1 MKLSQ
6 LICASACALSFNTH
20 AADAPPDIA
29 GIHAK
34 IEQLRQQNQAVES
47 TRNQVSDAL
56 QQSERSISN
65 ANRNMYELE
74 QQRTETEQTLIKLR
88 SQGSSART
96 AITQQQ
102 NALMQ
107 LMRQQYLSGQ
117 SDATK
122 LLLNGSNPNQT
133 TRNLTYLSYIT
144 RARNQLIS
152 SLQQNVIQLDHL
164 TAEQQ
169 TQQAQL
175 DKIREQ
181 REQQRKILETERN
194 KKQQIVN
201 QLGSQIQQQRQQ
213 IANLEQDEKRMTKL
227 MQQLAIARKKA
238 EAAAVARAAKAA
250 QEAAKIAKQANKTH
264 TNLLPP
270 PASIKQP
277 YTPNIGLGQLKGHL
291 IMPTHGELIHRF
303 GTPRELGGALWKGL
317 FIKAASGQP
326 VHAVATG
333 QVVFADWMRGFG
345 NLIIIDHG
353 GGYMSLY
360 SNNETLYKQTGAAIK
375 AGDIIASVGNTGG
388 SNETGLYF
396 ELRYQSQAFD
406 PSPWIAK

>member
-1 MKLSQ
+1 MCVLS
-6 LICASACALSFNTH
+6 ISAH
-20 AADAPPDIA
+20 AGDAPDIA

-34 IEQLRQQNQAVES
+34 IEQLRQQNHEAET
-47 TRNQVSDAL
+47 TRNQASDAL
-56 QQSERSISN
+56 RQSERAISD
-65 ANRNMYELE
+65 ANRSMYELD
-74 QQRTETEQTLIKLR
+74 QQRNDTELTLSQLHKQGADAR
-88 SQGSSART
+88 S
-96 AITQQQ
+96 AISRQQ

-107 LMRQQYLSGQ
+107 LLRQQYLSGQ

-133 TRNLTYLSYIT
+133 TRNLTYLSYIS
-144 RARNQLIS
+144 RARNQLIGD
-152 SLQQNVIQLDHL
+152 LQHNVAQLDQL
-164 TAEQQ
+164 TVEQQ

-181 REQQRKILETERN
+181 HEQQRKILELERN
-194 KKQQIVN
+194 KKQQIVR

-213 IANLEQDEKRMTKL
+213 IATLEQDEKRMTKL
-227 MQQLAIARKKA
+227 MQDLAIARKKA
-238 EAAAVARAAKAA
+238 EAAAAARATK
-250 QEAAKIAKQANKTH
+250 EAREATKIAKQPRISTNNKS
-264 TNLLPP
+264 PP
-270 PASIKQP
+270 PTPIKQP
-277 YTPNIGLGQLKGHL
+277 YTPNSGLGQLKGRL

-303 GTPRELGGALWKGL
+303 GTPREQGSTLWKGL

-326 VHAVATG
+326 VYAVAGG
-333 QVVFADWMRGFG
+333 QVVFADWMRDFG

-360 SNNETLYKQTGAAIK
+360 SNNETLYKQTGATIK
-375 AGDIIASVGNTGG
+375 AGDTIASVGNTGG
-388 SNETGLYF
+388 STETGLYF

>member
-1 MKLSQ
+1 VKFSEFIFTSL
-6 LICASACALSFNTH
+6 CALSISAH
-20 AADAPPDIA
+20 AADAPDIA

-34 IEQLRQQNQAVES
+34 LEQLRQQNHEAETTRSQA
-47 TRNQVSDAL
+47 SDAL
-56 QQSERSISN
+56 RQSERAISD
-65 ANRNMYELE
+65 ANRNLYELE
-74 QQRTETEQTLIKLR
+74 QQNSNIEQTLAQLHN
-88 SQGSSART
+88 QGDSARF
-96 AITQQQ
+96 AITRQQ

-107 LMRQQYLSGQ
+107 LIRQQYLSGQ

-152 SLQQNVIQLDHL
+152 SLQQNVTQLDQL

-169 TQQAQL
+169 SQQAQL

-181 REQQRKILETERN
+181 RQQQRKILELEHN
-194 KKQQIVN
+194 KKQQIVK

-213 IANLEQDEKRMTKL
+213 IATLEQDEKRMTKL
-227 MQQLAIARKKA
+227 MQDLAIARKKA
-238 EAAAVARAAKAA
+238 EAAAAAHAAKEAR
-250 QEAAKIAKQANKTH
+250 EAARIAKQPRKST
-264 TNLLPP
+264 TSTLPP
-270 PASIKQP
+270 PAPIKQP
-277 YTPNIGLGQLKGHL
+277 YTPNIGLGQLRGRL

-303 GTPRELGGALWKGL
+303 GTPREQGASLWKGL
-317 FIKAASGQP
+317 FIKATSGQP
-326 VHAVATG
+326 VYAVAAG

-360 SNNETLYKQTGAAIK
+360 SNNETLYKQTGATIK
-375 AGDIIASVGNTGG
+375 AGETIASVGNTGG

>member
-1 MKLSQ
+1 VKFSQ
-6 LICASACALSFNTH
+6 FIFTIVCALSISAH
-20 AADAPPDIA
+20 AVDTPDIA

-34 IEQLRQQNQAVES
+34 IEQLRQQNHEAE
-47 TRNQVSDAL
+47 TNRNQASDAL
-56 QQSERSISN
+56 QQSERAISN
-65 ANRNMYELE
+65 ANRSLHDLE
-74 QQRTETEQTLIKLR
+74 QQNTDIEQTLAQLHN
-88 SQGSSART
+88 QGDSARS
-96 AITQQQ
+96 AITHQQ

-107 LMRQQYLSGQ
+107 LIRQQYLSGQ
-117 SDATK
+117 NDATK

-152 SLQQNVIQLDHL
+152 SLQQNVVQLDQL

-181 REQQRKILETERN
+181 REQQRKILEVERN
-194 KKQQIVN
+194 KKQQIVK
-201 QLGSQIQQQRQQ
+201 QLGSQIQLQRQQ
-213 IANLEQDEKRMTKL
+213 IATLEQDEKRMTKL
-227 MQQLAIARKKA
+227 MQDLAIARKKA
-238 EAAAVARAAKAA
+238 EAAAAARAAKAA
-250 QEAAKIAKQANKTH
+250 RDAANISKH
-264 TNLLPP
+264 TKNSATNSLPP
-270 PASIKQP
+270 STPIKQP
-277 YTPNIGLGQLKGHL
+277 YTPNAGLGKLKGSL

-303 GTPRELGGALWKGL
+303 GTPREQGASLWKGL
-317 FIKAASGQP
+317 FIKASSGQP
-326 VHAVATG
+326 VYAVAAG

-360 SNNETLYKQTGAAIK
+360 SNNETLYKQSGATIK
-375 AGDIIASVGNTGG
+375 AGETIASVGNTGG